1 MKPNAKHIN
10 RNKRFRKSKVR
21 SVAKDH
27 KSFDYLLKTKTKLN

>member
-1 MKPNAKHIN
+1 MKPNAKHVN

-27 KSFDYLLKTKTKLN
+27 KSFNHLLKVKTKLN